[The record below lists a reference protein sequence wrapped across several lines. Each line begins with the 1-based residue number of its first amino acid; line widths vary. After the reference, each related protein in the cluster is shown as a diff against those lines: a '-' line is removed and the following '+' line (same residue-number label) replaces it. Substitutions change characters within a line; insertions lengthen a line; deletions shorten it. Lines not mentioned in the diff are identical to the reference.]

1 MLMSIF
7 DSSAMQAARTALSG
21 LSRRQ
26 EAISGNVANI
36 DTPGY
41 QRRSVN
47 FESSLRAE
55 LDLTSTGETSAS
67 VLKTSDPRH
76 ISRPGGSVGDTG
88 SIESRDVV
96 STRNDNNNVSI
107 DEEMTLM
114 VETQIRYQAL
124 TQSVGRRIGT
134 LRTVIRG

>member
-1 MLMSIF
+1 MLTSIF
-7 DSSAMQAARTALSG
+7 DTTAMQAARAALTG

-26 EAISGNVANI
+26 ETISGNVANI

-41 QRRSVN
+41 QRRSVS
-47 FESSLRAE
+47 FEASLQAE
-55 LDLTSTGETSAS
+55 LSIANSNGTSPQQ
-67 VLKTSDPRH
+67 LKTSDPRH
-76 ISRPGGSVGDTG
+76 LARSREALTGTGSV
-88 SIESRDVV
+88 EARDVV

-124 TQSVGRRIGT
+124 TQSLGRRIGT

>member
-1 MLMSIF
+1 MLTSIF
-7 DSSAMQAARTALSG
+7 DTTAMQAARAALSG
-21 LSRRQ
+21 LTRRQ
-26 EAISGNVANI
+26 ESISGNVANI

-47 FESSLRAE
+47 FESALQSE
-55 LDLTSTGETSAS
+55 LDLARTTGDSPRR
-67 VLKTSDPRH
+67 LRTSDPRH
-76 ISRPGGSVGDTG
+76 LSGRSGSVGDTG
-88 SIESRDVV
+88 SVEARDVV

>member
-1 MLMSIF
+1 MLTSIF
-7 DSSAMQAARTALSG
+7 DTAAIQAARTALTG

-47 FESSLRAE
+47 FESSLASE
-55 LDLTSTGETSAS
+55 LSAGTSPHRLRTT
-67 VLKTSDPRH
+67 DPRH
-76 ISRPGGSVGDTG
+76 MDRASGGGAEQGVSEV
-88 SIESRDVV
+88 RDVV
-96 STRNDNNNVSI
+96 SARNDGNNVSI
-107 DEEMTLM
+107 DEEMTLL

>member
-1 MLMSIF
+1 MLTSIF
-7 DSSAMQAARTALSG
+7 DSSALRAARTALTG

-26 EAISGNVANI
+26 EAISANVANI

-41 QRRSVN
+41 QRRAVS
-47 FESSLRAE
+47 FESSLAAE
-55 LDLTSTGETSAS
+55 LSGAS
-67 VLKTSDPRH
+67 DARLRTTDPRH
-76 ISRPGGSVGDTG
+76 LDRPSGIPGDKG
-88 SIESRDVV
+88 VVEARDVV
-96 STRNDNNNVSI
+96 SARNDGNNVNI

>member
-1 MLMSIF
+1 MLTSIF
-7 DSSAMQAARTALSG
+7 DSSAMQAARTALTG

-26 EAISGNVANI
+26 EAISANVANI

-41 QRRSVN
+41 QRRSVS
-47 FESSLRAE
+47 FESSLSAE
-55 LDLTSTGETSAS
+55 LGAGHASSAQR
-67 VLKTSDPRH
+67 LRTTDPRH
-76 ISRPGGSVGDTG
+76 VDRPSGGAGAQG
-88 SIESRDVV
+88 STEVRDVV
-96 STRNDNNNVSI
+96 SARNDGNNVSI

>member
-1 MLMSIF
+1 MLTSIF
-7 DSSAMQAARTALSG
+7 DSSAMQAARSALTG

-41 QRRSVN
+41 HRRSVN
-47 FESSLRAE
+47 FESALQSE
-55 LDLTSTGETSAS
+55 LDVSRGAATQLR
-67 VLKTSDPRH
+67 TSDARH
-76 ISRPGGSVGDTG
+76 LTRSGGAPGDLGAV
-88 SIESRDVV
+88 EARDVV
-96 STRNDNNNVSI
+96 STRNDSNNVSV

>member
-1 MLMSIF
+1 MLTSIF
-7 DSSAMQAARTALSG
+7 DSSAMQAARTALTG

-26 EAISGNVANI
+26 EAISANVANI

-41 QRRSVN
+41 RRRSVS
-47 FESSLRAE
+47 FESSLASE
-55 LDLTSTGETSAS
+55 LSAGGPS
-67 VLKTSDPRH
+67 AHRLRTTDPRH
-76 ISRPGGSVGDTG
+76 IDRQSGGASDQGVV
-88 SIESRDVV
+88 EARDVV
-96 STRNDNNNVSI
+96 SSRNDGNNVSI

>member
-1 MLMSIF
+1 MLTSIF
-7 DSSAMQAARTALSG
+7 DTKAMQAARTALTG

-26 EAISGNVANI
+26 EAISANVANI

-41 QRRSVN
+41 QRRAVS
-47 FESSLRAE
+47 FESSLAAE
-55 LDLTSTGETSAS
+55 LTTGTESPHRLRT
-67 VLKTSDPRH
+67 TDPRH
-76 ISRPGGSVGDTG
+76 IDRSSGSASDQGVV
-88 SIESRDVV
+88 EARDVV
-96 STRNDNNNVSI
+96 SARNDGNNVSI
-107 DEEMTLM
+107 DEEMTLL

>member
-1 MLMSIF
+1 MLTSIF

-26 EAISGNVANI
+26 EAISANVANI

-41 QRRSVN
+41 RRRAVT
-47 FESSLRAE
+47 FESSLAAE
-55 LDLTSTGETSAS
+55 LEAGQASSAHR
-67 VLKTSDPRH
+67 LRTTDPRH
-76 ISRPGGSVGDTG
+76 LGRPSGGASDQGSV
-88 SIESRDVV
+88 EARDVV
-96 STRNDNNNVSI
+96 SARNDGNNVSI

>member
-1 MLMSIF
+1 MLTSLF
-7 DSSAMQAARTALSG
+7 DTAAMQAARTALTG

-26 EAISGNVANI
+26 ETISGNVANI

-47 FESSLRAE
+47 FEASLRSE
-55 LDLTSTGETSAS
+55 LAATGRAAAKQLRTSDARHLDHPAAGAGAGGTGE
-67 VLKTSDPRH
+67 V
-76 ISRPGGSVGDTG
+76 
-88 SIESRDVV
+88 RDVV
-96 STRNDNNNVSI
+96 STRNDSNNVSI